1 MILVTGANGLVG
13 SHVCEELA
21 NRGVEVR
28 GLVRRA
34 GTAPDRG
41 GVTEVVGEFDDPA
54 TAADLVEGVDVVVTT
69 VAPMG
74 EDHATQHRVTV
85 DGTMTLAAA
94 ARTAGVRRLVHV
106 STCAVYDRR
115 PGTGDVD
122 EDAPLVDHDA
132 GAYAVTK
139 RDADLALAD
148 LDGMTRV
155 LVRPPAILG
164 PGETSIWNRLRPA
177 RFAADPAGAATNP
190 DRTLAWVHVT
200 DLARFLASVAI
211 GGSPQADG
219 HDDADDDAGA
229 PGPVDGDVTVV
240 NVAAPDVTWRDYL
253 GGVADALGV
262 EAHWTDEP
270 AWTGS
275 IVAARARSWGWEP
288 RVTFADAMAELADGL
303 DRDGLP
309 DPS

>member
-13 SHVCEELA
+13 SHLCEELA
-21 NRGVEVR
+21 DRGVEVR
-28 GLVRRA
+28 ALVRRA
-34 GTAPDRG
+34 GTAPDHEG
-41 GVTEVVGEFDDPA
+41 IAQVVGDFDDPA
-54 TAADLVEGVDVVVTT
+54 TAADVVDGVDSVVTT

-85 DGTMTLAAA
+85 DGTMTLATA
-94 ARTAGVRRLVHV
+94 ARDAGVRRLVHV
-106 STCAVYDRR
+106 STCAVYDRG

-122 EDAPLVDHDA
+122 EDAPLVDDDA

-148 LDGMTRV
+148 LGGITRV

-164 PGETSIWNRLRPA
+164 PGETSVWNRLRPA

-200 DLARFLASVAI
+200 DLVRFLATVAI
-211 GGSPQADG
+211 ADLP
-219 HDDADDDAGA
+219 DAGGAAAAEAAA
-229 PGPVDGDVTVV
+229 PGPADGDVTAV

-253 GGVADALGV
+253 DGVADALGV
-262 EAHWTDEP
+262 EPHWTDEP
-270 AWTGS
+270 VWTGS

-288 RVTFADAMAELADGL
+288 RVSFRDAMAELADGL
-303 DRDGLP
+303 DRDDLP
-309 DPS
+309 GPS